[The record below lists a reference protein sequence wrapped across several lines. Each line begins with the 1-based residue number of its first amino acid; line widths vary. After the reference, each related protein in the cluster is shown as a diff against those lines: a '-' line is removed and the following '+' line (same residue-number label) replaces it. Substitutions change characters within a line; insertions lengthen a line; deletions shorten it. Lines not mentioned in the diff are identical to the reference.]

1 MLRRLSRRLSRRLN
15 RASLPACGLVL
26 VLALFPARALT
37 AEAAA
42 GDYRQ
47 RLVPTPHGWPK
58 RQHWCVWIEPA
69 ATSGPAA
76 RWDQLWL
83 QAVEAALASWA
94 ELVTIHRSESRE
106 SAQVQILRR
115 RPPLQRGR
123 ASHGRAELALATN
136 KPGDPAKIEPRV
148 LVSISPGQRPDAI
161 QATALHELGHAFGMW
176 GHSDHPQDAMAGVP
190 GPTPVLQLTARDRA
204 TFMWLQQQPGLPGSD
219 ATAAGD
225 RIGCH

>member
-1 MLRRLSRRLSRRLN
+1 MLRLI
-15 RASLPACGLVL
+15 CGLVL
-26 VLALFPARALT
+26 ALGLFPARGLA

-42 GDYRQ
+42 GDYRH

-69 ATSGPAA
+69 AASGPAA

-136 KPGDPAKIEPRV
+136 KPGDPPKIEPRV
-148 LVSISPGQRPDAI
+148 VVSISPGQRPDAI

-176 GHSDHPQDAMAGVP
+176 GHSDRPQDAMAAVP
-190 GPTPVLQLTARDRA
+190 GANPVLQLTARDRA
-204 TFMWLQQQPGLPGSD
+204 TFMWLQQQPGLPGNEP
-219 ATAAGD
+219 TAAGGQA
-225 RIGCH
+225 GCH

>member
-1 MLRRLSRRLSRRLN
+1 MLRLI
-15 RASLPACGLVL
+15 CGLVL
-26 VLALFPARALT
+26 ALGLFPARVLAV
-37 AEAAA
+37 EAAA

-69 ATSGPAA
+69 AASGPAA

-136 KPGDPAKIEPRV
+136 KPGDPPKIEPRV
-148 LVSISPGQRPDAI
+148 VVSISPGQRPDAI

-176 GHSDHPQDAMAGVP
+176 GHSGLPQDAMAAVP
-190 GPTPVLQLTARDRA
+190 GANPVLQLTARDRA
-204 TFMWLQQQPGLPGSD
+204 TFMWLQQQPGLPGNEP
-219 ATAAGD
+219 TAAG
-225 RIGCH
+225 GQASCL

>member
-1 MLRRLSRRLSRRLN
+1 MLRRLSRAN
-15 RASLPACGLVL
+15 LPICGLVL
-26 VLALFPARALT
+26 ALGLFPARGWA

-47 RLVPTPHGWPK
+47 LLVPTPHGWPK
-58 RQHWCVWIEPA
+58 RQHWCVWIEPTSA
-69 ATSGPAA
+69 SGPAA

-136 KPGDPAKIEPRV
+136 KPGESPGIEPRV

-176 GHSDHPQDAMAGVP
+176 GHSDHPQDAMAAVP
-190 GPTPVLQLTARDRA
+190 GATPVLQLTARDRA
-204 TFMWLQQQPGLPGSD
+204 TFMWLQQQPGLPGND
-219 ATAAGD
+219 PTAAGD
-225 RIGCH
+225 QVGCH

>member
-1 MLRRLSRRLSRRLN
+1 MLRRLNQRLN

-26 VLALFPARALT
+26 ALALFPAKALT

-47 RLVPTPHGWPK
+47 KLVPTPHGWPK

-69 ATSGPAA
+69 AMSGPAA
-76 RWDQLWL
+76 RWDQIWL

-106 SAQVQILRR
+106 SAQVQILKR

-136 KPGDPAKIEPRV
+136 KPGDPPRIEPRV
-148 LVSISPGQRPDAI
+148 VVSISPGQRPDAI

-176 GHSDHPQDAMAGVP
+176 GHSDHPLDAMAAVP
-190 GPTPVLQLTARDRA
+190 GATPVLQLTARDRA
-204 TFMWLQQQPGLPGSD
+204 TFKWLQQQPGLPGND
-219 ATAAGD
+219 RTAAGD
-225 RIGCH
+225 QAGCQ

>member
-1 MLRRLSRRLSRRLN
+1 MLRRLSR
-15 RASLPACGLVL
+15 ASLPICGLVL
-26 VLALFPARALT
+26 ALGLFPARGLA

-69 ATSGPAA
+69 AVSGPAA
-76 RWDQLWL
+76 RWDQVWL

-136 KPGDPAKIEPRV
+136 KPGDPPRIEPRV
-148 LVSISPGQRPDAI
+148 QVSISPGQRSEAM

-176 GHSDHPQDAMAGVP
+176 GHSDQPQDAMAAVP
-190 GPTPVLQLTARDRA
+190 GATPVLQLTARDRA
-204 TFMWLQQQPGLPGSD
+204 TFLWLQQQPGLPGHD
-219 ATAAGD
+219 PTAAGGQA
-225 RIGCH
+225 GCQ

>member
-1 MLRRLSRRLSRRLN
+1 MLAL
-15 RASLPACGLVL
+15 G
-26 VLALFPARALT
+26 LFPAMGLA
-37 AEAAA
+37 AEPAS

-58 RQHWCVWIEPA
+58 RQRWCVWIEPA
-69 ATSGPAA
+69 ATAGPSA

-94 ELVTIHRSESRE
+94 ELVTIHRSESKE

>member
-1 MLRRLSRRLSRRLN
+1 MLRRLSRRLN
-15 RASLPACGLVL
+15 RASLPACGLM
-26 VLALFPARALT
+26 LALGLFPAMGLA
-37 AEAAA
+37 AEPAS

-69 ATSGPAA
+69 AADGPAA

-83 QAVEAALASWA
+83 QAVQAALARWA
-94 ELVTIHRSESRE
+94 ELVTIHSTESRE
-106 SAQVQILRR
+106 SAQVQIFRR

-123 ASHGRAELALATN
+123 ASHGRAELTLAMN
-136 KPGDPAKIEPRV
+136 KPGEPPRIEPRV

-176 GHSDHPQDAMAGVP
+176 GHSDHPQDAMAAAP
-190 GPTPVLQLTARDRA
+190 GATPVLQLTARDRA

-225 RIGCH
+225 QVGCH

>member
-1 MLRRLSRRLSRRLN
+1 MLRLI
-15 RASLPACGLVL
+15 CGLVL
-26 VLALFPARALT
+26 ALGLFPARGLA

-58 RQHWCVWIEPA
+58 RQSWCVWIDPTA
-69 ATSGPAA
+69 ASGPAA

-123 ASHGRAELALATN
+123 ASHGRAELELASVQRDGETLL
-136 KPGDPAKIEPRV
+136 EPRV
-148 LVSISPGQRPDAI
+148 RVSISPGQRAEAI
-161 QATALHELGHAFGMW
+161 QATALHELGHAFGLW
-176 GHSDHPQDAMAGVP
+176 GHSDQPNDAMAAVP
-190 GPTPVLQLTARDRA
+190 GPTPILALTGRDRA
-204 TFMWLQQQPGLPGSD
+204 TFLWLQQQPGLGGQEGTADPGQ
-219 ATAAGD
+219 APCGP
-225 RIGCH
+225 

>member
-1 MLRRLSRRLSRRLN
+1 MLRLI
-15 RASLPACGLVL
+15 CGLVL
-26 VLALFPARALT
+26 ALGLFPARGLAV
-37 AEAAA
+37 EAAA

-58 RQHWCVWIEPA
+58 RLHWCVWIEPTA
-69 ATSGPAA
+69 ASGPAA

-136 KPGDPAKIEPRV
+136 KPGDPPKIEPRV

-176 GHSDHPQDAMAGVP
+176 GHSDQPQDAMAGVP
-190 GPTPVLQLTARDRA
+190 GAAPVLQLTARDRA
-204 TFMWLQQQPGLPGSD
+204 TFMWLQQQPGLPGND
-219 ATAAGD
+219 PTAAGGQA
-225 RIGCH
+225 GCH

>member
-1 MLRRLSRRLSRRLN
+1 MLRRLSRRLN

-26 VLALFPARALT
+26 ALALFPARALT
-37 AEAAA
+37 AEAAG

-47 RLVPTPHGWPK
+47 RLAPTPHGWPK
-58 RQHWCVWIEPA
+58 RQSWCVWIEPA
-69 ATSGPAA
+69 AADGPAS

-136 KPGDPAKIEPRV
+136 KPGDPPKIEPRV

-161 QATALHELGHAFGMW
+161 QATALHELGHAFGLW
-176 GHSDHPQDAMAGVP
+176 GHSDQPADAMASRP
-190 GPTPVLQLTARDRA
+190 GPKPVLQLSPRDRA
-204 TFMWLQQQPGLPGSD
+204 TLEWLHQQPALGGNGQP
-219 ATAAGD
+219 
-225 RIGCH
+225 

>member
-1 MLRRLSRRLSRRLN
+1 MLRRLSRRLN
-15 RASLPACGLVL
+15 QASLPACGLM
-26 VLALFPARALT
+26 LALGLFPAMGLA
-37 AEAAA
+37 AEPAS

-58 RQHWCVWIEPA
+58 RQRWCVWIEPA
-69 ATSGPAA
+69 AADGPAA

-136 KPGDPAKIEPRV
+136 KPGDPPKIEPRV
-148 LVSISPGQRPDAI
+148 VVSISPGQRPEAI

-176 GHSDHPQDAMAGVP
+176 GHSDRPQDAMAAVP
-190 GPTPVLQLTARDRA
+190 GANPVLQLTARDRA
-204 TFMWLQQQPGLPGSD
+204 TFMWLQQQPGLPGNEP
-219 ATAAGD
+219 TAAGGQA
-225 RIGCH
+225 GCH

>member
-1 MLRRLSRRLSRRLN
+1 MLAL
-15 RASLPACGLVL
+15 G
-26 VLALFPARALT
+26 LFPAMGLA
-37 AEAAA
+37 AEPAS

-58 RQHWCVWIEPA
+58 RQHWCVWIEPSA
-69 ATSGPAA
+69 ADGPAT

-136 KPGDPAKIEPRV
+136 KPGDPPKIEPRV
-148 LVSISPGQRPDAI
+148 VVSISPGQRPDAI

-176 GHSDHPQDAMAGVP
+176 GHSDRPQDAMAALP
-190 GPTPVLQLTARDRA
+190 GANPVLQLTARDRA
-204 TFMWLQQQPGLPGSD
+204 TFMWLQQQPGLPGNEP
-219 ATAAGD
+219 TAAG
-225 RIGCH
+225 RQAGCH

>member
-1 MLRRLSRRLSRRLN
+1 M
-15 RASLPACGLVL
+15 
-26 VLALFPARALT
+26 T
-37 AEAAA
+37 AEAAG

-47 RLVPTPHGWPK
+47 LLVPTPHGWPK
-58 RQHWCVWIEPA
+58 RQSWCVWIEPA
-69 ATSGPAA
+69 AADGPAA

-136 KPGDPAKIEPRV
+136 KPGDPPKIEPRV

-176 GHSDHPQDAMAGVP
+176 GHSDQPQDAMAGVP

-219 ATAAGD
+219 STAAGD
-225 RIGCH
+225 QVGCH

>member
-1 MLRRLSRRLSRRLN
+1 MLRLI
-15 RASLPACGLVL
+15 CGLVL
-26 VLALFPARALT
+26 ALGLFPARVLAV
-37 AEAAA
+37 EAAA

-69 ATSGPAA
+69 AASGPAA

-136 KPGDPAKIEPRV
+136 KPGDPPKIEPRV
-148 LVSISPGQRPDAI
+148 VVSISPGQRPDAI

-176 GHSDHPQDAMAGVP
+176 GHSDRPQDAMAAVP
-190 GPTPVLQLTARDRA
+190 GANPVLQLTARDRA
-204 TFMWLQQQPGLPGSD
+204 TFMWLQQQPGLPGNEP
-219 ATAAGD
+219 TAAGGQA
-225 RIGCH
+225 GCH

>member
-1 MLRRLSRRLSRRLN
+1 MLRRLSRRLN
-15 RASLPACGLVL
+15 RASLPACGLAL
-26 VLALFPARALT
+26 ALALFPARALT

-47 RLVPTPHGWPK
+47 LLVPTPHGWPK
-58 RQHWCVWIEPA
+58 RQSWCVWIEPA
-69 ATSGPAA
+69 AADGPAA

-136 KPGDPAKIEPRV
+136 KPGDPPKIEPRV
-148 LVSISPGQRPDAI
+148 VVSISPGQRPDAI

-176 GHSDHPQDAMAGVP
+176 GHSDQPQDAMAGVP

-219 ATAAGD
+219 ATSAGD
-225 RIGCH
+225 QVGCN

>member
-1 MLRRLSRRLSRRLN
+1 MLRRLSRRLN
-15 RASLPACGLVL
+15 RASLPVCGLVL
-26 VLALFPARALT
+26 ALGLFPAMGLA
-37 AEAAA
+37 AEPAS

-58 RQHWCVWIEPA
+58 RQHWCVWIEPSA
-69 ATSGPAA
+69 ADGPAT

-106 SAQVQILRR
+106 LAQVQILRR

>member
-1 MLRRLSRRLSRRLN
+1 MLRRLSR
-15 RASLPACGLVL
+15 ASLPICGLVL
-26 VLALFPARALT
+26 ALGLFPARSLA

-42 GDYRQ
+42 GDYRH

-58 RQHWCVWIEPA
+58 RQHWCVWIQPA
-69 ATSGPAA
+69 AAASPAA
-76 RWDQLWL
+76 RWDQVW
-83 QAVEAALASWA
+83 QKAVEAALASWA
-94 ELVTIHRSESRE
+94 ELVTIHRTERRE

-136 KPGDPAKIEPRV
+136 KPGDPPTIEPRV
-148 LVSISPGQRPDAI
+148 QVSISPGQRSEAM

-176 GHSDHPQDAMAGVP
+176 GHSDQPLDAMAGVP

-219 ATAAGD
+219 ANAAGGQV
-225 RIGCH
+225 GCN

>member
-1 MLRRLSRRLSRRLN
+1 MLRLI
-15 RASLPACGLVL
+15 CGLVL
-26 VLALFPARALT
+26 ALGLFPARVLAV
-37 AEAAA
+37 EAAA

-69 ATSGPAA
+69 AASGPAA

-136 KPGDPAKIEPRV
+136 KPGDPPKIEPRV
-148 LVSISPGQRPDAI
+148 VVSISPGQRPDAI

-176 GHSDHPQDAMAGVP
+176 GHSGRPQDAMAAVP
-190 GPTPVLQLTARDRA
+190 GANPVLQLTARDRA
-204 TFMWLQQQPGLPGSD
+204 TFMWLQQQPGLPGNEP
-219 ATAAGD
+219 TAAGGQA
-225 RIGCH
+225 GCH

>member
-1 MLRRLSRRLSRRLN
+1 MLRLI
-15 RASLPACGLVL
+15 CGLVL
-26 VLALFPARALT
+26 ALGLFPARVLAV
-37 AEAAA
+37 EAAA

-69 ATSGPAA
+69 AASGPAA

-136 KPGDPAKIEPRV
+136 KPGDPPKIEPRV
-148 LVSISPGQRPDAI
+148 VVSISPGQRPDAI

-176 GHSDHPQDAMAGVP
+176 GHSGRPQDAMAAVP
-190 GPTPVLQLTARDRA
+190 GANPVLQLTARDRA
-204 TFMWLQQQPGLPGSD
+204 TFMWLQQQPGLPGNEP
-219 ATAAGD
+219 TAAG
-225 RIGCH
+225 GQASCL

>member
-1 MLRRLSRRLSRRLN
+1 MLRRLSR
-15 RASLPACGLVL
+15 ASLPICGLVL
-26 VLALFPARALT
+26 ALGLFPAGGLA

-58 RQHWCVWIEPA
+58 RPHWCVWIEPA
-69 ATSGPAA
+69 AASGPAA

-94 ELVTIHRSESRE
+94 ELVTIHRSETRE

-136 KPGDPAKIEPRV
+136 KPGEPPTIEPRV
-148 LVSISPGQRPDAI
+148 QVSISPGQRPDAI

-176 GHSDHPQDAMAGVP
+176 GHSDQPQDAMAAVP
-190 GPTPVLQLTARDRA
+190 GATPVLQLTARDRA

-219 ATAAGD
+219 ATAARGQVD
-225 RIGCH
+225 CN

>member
-1 MLRRLSRRLSRRLN
+1 MLAL
-15 RASLPACGLVL
+15 G
-26 VLALFPARALT
+26 LFPAMGLA
-37 AEAAA
+37 AEPAS

-58 RQHWCVWIEPA
+58 RQRWCVWIEPA
-69 ATSGPAA
+69 ATAGPAA

-136 KPGDPAKIEPRV
+136 KPGDPPKIEPRV
-148 LVSISPGQRPDAI
+148 VVSISPGQRPDAI

-176 GHSDHPQDAMAGVP
+176 GHSDRPQDAMAAVP
-190 GPTPVLQLTARDRA
+190 GANPVLQLTARDRA
-204 TFMWLQQQPGLPGSD
+204 TFMWLQQQPGLPGNEP
-219 ATAAGD
+219 TAAGGQA
-225 RIGCH
+225 GCH